1 MTVVKVRKRIRLRGP
16 SGMVGGMAK
25 AMASETTPRIPAH
38 EVTIAPRQV
47 GFSSRSLTRADS
59 SRGRKVAG

>member
-16 SGMVGGMAK
+16 AGMLGGMAK
-25 AMASETTPRIPAH
+25 AMARETTPRMPAH

-47 GFSSRSLTRADS
+47 GSCSRSLMRADMI
-59 SRGRKVAG
+59 RGRKVTG